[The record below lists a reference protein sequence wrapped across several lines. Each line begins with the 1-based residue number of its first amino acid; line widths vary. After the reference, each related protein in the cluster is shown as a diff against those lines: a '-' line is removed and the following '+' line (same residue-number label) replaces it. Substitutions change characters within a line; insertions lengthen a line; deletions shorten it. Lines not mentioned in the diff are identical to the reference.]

1 MCAKQQTITFRK
13 IVPIVTKKVQ
23 NLYLLHS
30 FVRTT
35 LTIDSK
41 PTIQSKD
48 IMAVIGD
55 NEEVTTEI
63 PLSPQ
68 PEVPPATAQ
77 QQEQAAF
84 AQAANVP
91 TDEERV
97 IIDDGDEEVDELLDE
112 LEEPTEAELAVRKLR
127 QSTNKLTNA
136 LKSVGSDID
145 SKFRVREQVRSVD
158 SQLGVSQT
166 AQTAASKLGG
176 LWSQLQISEK
186 TQALMNQDSVKDMS
200 YSISNT
206 IEKTGII
213 DAAKRGRT
221 EVQNLDQEHHISSK
235 AAGVLGSG
243 IDWFATTLQ
252 KTSSGDGGQGER

>member
-1 MCAKQQTITFRK
+1 
-13 IVPIVTKKVQ
+13 
-23 NLYLLHS
+23 
-30 FVRTT
+30 
-35 LTIDSK
+35 
-41 PTIQSKD
+41 
-48 IMAVIGD
+48 
-55 NEEVTTEI
+55 
-63 PLSPQ
+63 
-68 PEVPPATAQ
+68 
-77 QQEQAAF
+77 
-84 AQAANVP
+84 
-91 TDEERV
+91 
-97 IIDDGDEEVDELLDE
+97 
-112 LEEPTEAELAVRKLR
+112 VRKLR